1 MLNLLL
7 IQCVLLDSE
16 KLFVKVFAQSVEF
29 GLFDLELSFQVVYL
43 FLQGP
48 SLHFPQLQLVNVFDF
63 LFLPLLYF
71 VLQPADVGSFPL
83 GGLVV
88 GHVLRIRVIALG
100 VIVLRSLKLLDF
112 VLSLHGDFAD
122 LLQLLT
128 VKFTFLF
135 VLFEGV
141 AVLLK
146 FLFVFVDFLCELVL
160 QLFDFL
166 LGDEVFQRRA

>member
-1 MLNLLL
+1 M
-7 IQCVLLDSE
+7 
-16 KLFVKVFAQSVEF
+16 
-29 GLFDLELSFQVVYL
+29 
-43 FLQGP
+43 
-48 SLHFPQLQLVNVFDF
+48 NVFDF

-100 VIVLRSLKLLDF
+100 IIVLRSLKLLDF

-122 LLQLLT
+122 LLQLLA
-128 VKFTFLF
+128 VKFAFLF

-160 QLFDFL
+160 ELFDLL
-166 LGDEVFQRRA
+166 LGDEVFQRRG